1 MFRGVSKAILA
12 ALAITMTV
20 CASAHAGPIWGAW
33 DAASVDPRPLY
44 LATTAAPD
52 AGPPSPDVVRETQ
65 DLLAALGYRPG
76 PADGVWGRRTAI
88 AFRAFLRDAG
98 LPAADSLTP
107 DALRALRRL
116 AARPQEA
123 ADRPAPPTPP
133 PPPEAVREAQDLL
146 AALGYRPDPADGIWG
161 GRTASA
167 FRAFLR
173 DAGLPAADSLTP
185 DTLRA
190 LRRLAAQQAP
200 TAPIWRDSEQHG
212 QGTHTWPNGERH
224 VGNWRNDKANGQG
237 TRTWPNGQRY
247 EGNWRDDKR
256 NGQGTH
262 TWPNGERHVGNWRND
277 KMNGQGTHTWP
288 NGQRYEGNWRDD
300 KRNGQ
305 GTYTWPNGERRV
317 GNWRNGK
324 MNGQG
329 THTWPNGER
338 YEGNWRN
345 DKPQGWGAFTDA
357 NGNNFVG
364 EWSRG
369 CYDESDGRWAVLTTL
384 ESCGF

>member
-1 MFRGVSKAILA
+1 MFRGVSKAIPA
-12 ALAITMTV
+12 ALAITIAV
-20 CASAHAGPIWGAW
+20 CAPAHAGPIWGAW
-33 DAASVDPRPLY
+33 DAAAADPRPLY

-52 AGPPSPDVVRETQ
+52 AGPSSPDVVRETQ

-76 PADGVWGRRTAI
+76 PADGVWGRRTAS

-200 TAPIWRDSEQHG
+200 TAPISGNQAAVAPPPTAPAPVTPHG
-212 QGTHTWPNGERH
+212 
-224 VGNWRNDKANGQG
+224 D
-237 TRTWPNGQRY
+237 RY
-247 EGNWRDDKR
+247 
-256 NGQGTH
+256 
-262 TWPNGERHVGNWRND
+262 
-277 KMNGQGTHTWP
+277 
-288 NGQRYEGNWRDD
+288 
-300 KRNGQ
+300 
-305 GTYTWPNGERRV
+305 V

-329 THTWPNGER
+329 TLTWPDGGR
-338 YEGNWRN
+338 YVGNWRD

-357 NGNNFVG
+357 NGNNYVG

-369 CYDESDGRWAVLTTL
+369 CYKESDDHWAAISTTRG
-384 ESCGF
+384 SCGF